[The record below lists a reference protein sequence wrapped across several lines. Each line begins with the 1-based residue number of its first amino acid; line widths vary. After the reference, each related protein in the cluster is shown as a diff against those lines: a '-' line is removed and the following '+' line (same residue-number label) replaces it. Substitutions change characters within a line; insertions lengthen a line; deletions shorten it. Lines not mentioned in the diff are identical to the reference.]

1 MAVKQLLDAGV
12 APYGSSVLLLCDNAF
27 CPHIERGLVGAG
39 AAVRVASALNEVPED
54 TSYDAIVCAL
64 LPRGEAV
71 IDARD
76 AAEIGRRWPGA
87 VFAQYWGDV
96 DREALAAASVPVF
109 PPKAPGPG
117 HMGVLPS
124 AVGPE
129 PIVRLQ
135 CGGLKAAEV
144 MWKRLGGPALDY
156 VQPLWDISP
165 V

>member
-1 MAVKQLLDAGV
+1 
-12 APYGSSVLLLCDNAF
+12 VLLLCDNAF
-27 CPHIERGLVGAG
+27 RPFIERGLIAAG
-39 AAVRVASALNEVPED
+39 ASVD
-54 TSYDAIVCAL
+54 TADTLDDAGEGARYDAIVCAM
-64 LPRGEAV
+64 LPRADAV
-71 IDARD
+71 IDASG
-76 AAEIGRRWPGA
+76 AAAIARRWPGA
-87 VFAQYWGDV
+87 VLAQYWGDV
-96 DREALAAASVPVF
+96 DRGALAASAVPVW
-109 PPKAPGPG
+109 PPTAPGPG

-144 MWKRLGGPALDY
+144 MWKRLGGPALEY